1 MLNSGLRIIE
11 DASLVDLVED
21 WSQVRSPARAR
32 RRRAKYPQRIRVYYK
47 PKPDVFVIEAQGV
60 MVMHPEIA
68 KELRRKMSAS
78 PSSREVTTPTYPPA
92 RSGEWRERA

>member
-1 MLNSGLRIIE
+1 MILNGLRIIE
-11 DASLVDLVED
+11 DATLTDLVED

-32 RRRAKYPQRIRVYYK
+32 RRRAKYPQRILFYYK

-68 KELRRKMSAS
+68 RELRRKLAAMQ
-78 PSSREVTTPTYPPA
+78 
-92 RSGEWRERA
+92 